1 MRPQPVSA
9 FAKKIRLSDN
19 ISLAQMERYYARD
32 VVLECLRANGNN
44 TKRNRELP
52 NDFVFYYLLTLCLH
66 RNVSQKEVLR
76 RMSDGLD
83 WFYGLVDVKITGR
96 SGISQAKSRIKSNA
110 MKAIFER
117 CAKPVATPRSA
128 GCFYGKH
135 RIVVIDGTDID
146 LYDSKQNA
154 EYFGKS
160 SNQFGEC
167 GYPKARAVALIEAGT
182 HSVFALNIGKYKVA
196 DDEAESLDG
205 RKVGARKVKQI
216 GEISLAMSLTHHLEP
231 GMIVLADRLFM
242 AFELFEKCRD
252 TGAELLFRA
261 REDRNL
267 EKEQILPDG
276 SYVSTI
282 YDSRGGSKK
291 SLKVRVIEFSLEVTL
306 NGKQT
311 GSSYRLLTTL
321 MDHEAHPLD
330 ELAKLYKERW
340 EVELML
346 DEVKNHLM
354 EGDLLRGRTPELVK
368 QEIYA
373 MIMAYNAVRYAMHE
387 AAQMAKIDIDQ
398 LSFTH
403 SKNVVERY
411 LPKFGSFPPSNH
423 IAENAEGDSRGES
436 CFKQGPHESA
446 DEEKTAKK
454 ILS

>member
-1 MRPQPVSA
+1 MRPIPVSA

-32 VVLECLRANGNN
+32 VVLECLSASDNA
-44 TKRNRELP
+44 TKRKRELP

-96 SGISQAKSRIKSNA
+96 SGISQAKSRVKSNA

-117 CAKPVATPRSA
+117 CAKPVAVRSSA
-128 GCFYGKH
+128 GCFYGEH

-146 LYDSKQNA
+146 LYDSAQNA

-182 HSVFALNIGKYKVA
+182 HAVFALNIGKYKLA
-196 DDEAESLDG
+196 DEAAKSLEE
-205 RKVGARKVKQI
+205 RKIGSRKGKEI
-216 GEISLAMSLTHHLEP
+216 GEIALAMTITNHLKP

-267 EKEQILPDG
+267 KKEQILSDG
-276 SYVSTI
+276 SYISTI
-282 YDSRGGSKK
+282 HDSRKGSNK
-291 SLKVRVIEFSLEVTL
+291 SLKVRVIEFSLELTV

-330 ELAKLYKERW
+330 ALAKLYRERW

-387 AAQMAKIDIDQ
+387 AAQMAKIDTDQ

-411 LPKFGSFPPSNH
+411 LPKFGSFSPSTH
-423 IAENAEGDSRGES
+423 ITENAEGDSFGAS
-436 CFKQGPHESA
+436 CFKQGPNE
-446 DEEKTAKK
+446 
-454 ILS
+454 